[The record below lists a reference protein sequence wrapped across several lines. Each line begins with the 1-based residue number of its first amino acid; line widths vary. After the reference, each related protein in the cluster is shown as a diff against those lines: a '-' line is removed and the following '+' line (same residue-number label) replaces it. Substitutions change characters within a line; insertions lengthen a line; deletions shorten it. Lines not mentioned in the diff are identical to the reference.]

1 MSFIETDEQRALRA
15 AVASLGRRYGYQY
28 YIERARSGER
38 MTELWQE
45 AGKLGFLGVNLPE
58 PYGGGGAGM
67 YELSLVLEELAAN
80 GNAFLVGILTKANQV
95 VAVYHHRRRPNAH
108 QRSALDFVYPSCAAT
123 GCNSKVGLQSDHRK
137 DWARTKYTVFD
148 LLDRLCAH
156 HHKLKTYHGWQLV
169 TGTGKRAF
177 VPPSDPRHP
186 GRDGA
191 GTARGD
197 PP

>member
-1 MSFIETDEQRALRA
+1 MRRGRKLAGSPTRVMVRVDLDALLRGVAIEGELYEITDHGP
-15 AVASLGRRYGYQY
+15 VPVSV
-28 YIERARSGER
+28 I
-38 MTELWQE
+38 
-45 AGKLGFLGVNLPE
+45 
-58 PYGGGGAGM
+58 
-67 YELSLVLEELAAN
+67 EELAAN